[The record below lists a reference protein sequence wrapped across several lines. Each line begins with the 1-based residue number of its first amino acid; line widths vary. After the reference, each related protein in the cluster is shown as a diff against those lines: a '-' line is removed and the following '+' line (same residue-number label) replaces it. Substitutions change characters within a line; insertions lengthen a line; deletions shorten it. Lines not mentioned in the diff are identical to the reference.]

1 MTQPIQELH
10 QLGQSLWYD
19 NIQRRLLEDGTLAGM
34 IERNE
39 IRGVTSNPSIFN
51 KAIGNS
57 QDYDREIWDLTTYG
71 KSREEIYEELVIADI
86 QRAAELFHPLYQG
99 TSGGDGY
106 VSLEVNPHL
115 AHDSEGTAA
124 EAQRL
129 WERVDRP
136 NLMVKIPATKEG
148 LPAIRQTIAAG
159 INVNVT
165 LIFGIGR
172 YRSVM
177 EAYLDGLSDRLE
189 KGEEIDGVASVA
201 SFFISRIETRVDQRI
216 GELIEEHPE
225 QEGHLNDLYGRA
237 AVASGKVAYQAYQEV
252 LGEDNPRFA
261 DLKAQGAS
269 RQRVLWA
276 STSTKDPRYSDV
288 KYVEEMIGPDSV
300 NTVPPST
307 LEAFRDHGKAEI
319 TIDKDLDG
327 ARQALTALE
336 KAGLGL
342 DRITQSLEEE
352 GVRSFTEAYDDL
364 LETIQSRMDK
374 AS

>member
-1 MTQPIQELH
+1 MTHPIQELH

-57 QDYDREIWDLTTYG
+57 QDYDREIWDLTGYG

-86 QRAAELFHPLYQG
+86 QRAAELFLPLYQE
-99 TSGGDGY
+99 TNGGDGY
-106 VSLEVNPHL
+106 ISLEVNPHL
-115 AHDSEGTAA
+115 AHDSKGTAV

-129 WERVDRP
+129 WEQVDRP

-159 INVNVT
+159 VNVNVT
-165 LIFGIGR
+165 LIFGIDR

-189 KGEEIDGVASVA
+189 RGEEIHGVASVA

-216 GELIEEHPE
+216 GELIKEHPE
-225 QEGHLNDLYGRA
+225 QEEHLNDLYGRA

-261 DLKAQGAS
+261 DLTAKGAS

-319 TIDKDLDG
+319 TINQDLDD

-336 KAGLGL
+336 NAGLSL
-342 DRITQSLEEE
+342 DQITQSLEEE

-364 LETIQSRMDK
+364 LETIQRRMDK
-374 AS
+374 AP